1 MNLLRAL
8 LTAAAA
14 VTAMVIL
21 TACEPQDPAVKA
33 QIAAEQAAFDNAPA
47 VLTGRIPYGS
57 VNLRTPSEHAVK
69 GQLPYGR
76 TNVTRNG
83 NQYAG
88 STPWGQTNLTFV
100 DGVLSGKA
108 PYGRIDVRIT
118 ETSVTGRIPYGSVDL
133 KLNGQVLTGKLPYGS
148 VTLTLGDNYS
158 SLTDPDVVLALAAIL
173 SEKT

>member
-1 MNLLRAL
+1 MKLLRAL
-8 LTAAAA
+8 LTTAAA
-14 VTAMVIL
+14 VTAMGVL

-33 QIAAEQAAFDNAPA
+33 QIAAEQAAFDNAPI
-47 VLTGRIPYGS
+47 VLSGKIPYGG
-57 VNLRTPSEHAVK
+57 VDLRTPSESAVK

-83 NQYAG
+83 NQFAG

-108 PYGRIDVRIT
+108 PYGGINVRIT
-118 ETSVTGRIPYGSVDL
+118 DTTVTGRIPYGAVEL
-133 KLNGQVLTGKLPYGS
+133 TLNGKVLTGKLPYGS
-148 VTLTLGDNYS
+148 VTLTLGDNYTA
-158 SLTDPDVVLALAAIL
+158 LTDPDVVLALAAIL